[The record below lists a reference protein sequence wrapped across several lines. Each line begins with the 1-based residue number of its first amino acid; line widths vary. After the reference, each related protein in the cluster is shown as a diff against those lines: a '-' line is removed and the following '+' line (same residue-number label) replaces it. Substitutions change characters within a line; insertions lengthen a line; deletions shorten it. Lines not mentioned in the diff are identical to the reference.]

1 MAKPGRPD
9 AAPRLSRRSL
19 LRRSA
24 VVGAAVTVGGG
35 TLVTLQHTSEYDPPN
50 PACELKDLAPEQY
63 AILAALSNALFPP
76 GNSIGLSGTEARVP
90 EYLDR
95 MLAEMRADKAFEFTT
110 MLLLFEHGTT
120 AFGLRV
126 KRFTDL
132 NQKARER
139 YLRRWERARVYSR
152 RMLAAGLKTLLGV
165 AYFAYPGVQERL
177 GIDRSCATAADALP
191 REEWS

>member
-1 MAKPGRPD
+1 MSPRRPD
-9 AAPRLSRRSL
+9 AKPRLSRRTL
-19 LRRSA
+19 LRRGA
-24 VVGAAVTVGGG
+24 VAGAACAAAGSG
-35 TLVTLQHTSEYDPPN
+35 LVAVHSRRYDDPQ
-50 PACELKDLAPEQY
+50 PACALHYLAPGEY
-63 AILAALSNALFPP
+63 AILAALANALFPP
-76 GNSIGLSGTEARVP
+76 GNPIGLAGTDARVP
-90 EYLDR
+90 EYIDR
-95 MLAEMRADKAFEFTT
+95 MLAGMRADKAAEFKT

-132 NQKARER
+132 DRHARER

-152 RMLAAGLKTLLGV
+152 RMLAAGLKTMLGI

-177 GIDRSCATAADALP
+177 GIERTCGTAADALA

>member
-1 MAKPGRPD
+1 M
-9 AAPRLSRRSL
+9 

-24 VVGAAVTVGGG
+24 TVGAAVAAAG
-35 TLVTLQHTSEYDPPN
+35 TGVVAFQHGHLYDEPT
-50 PACELKDLAPEQY
+50 PACELRYLQRREY

-76 GNSIGLSGTEARVP
+76 GNSIGLSGTDARVP
-90 EYLDR
+90 EYIDR
-95 MLAEMRADKAFEFTT
+95 MLADMRADKAVEFKT

-132 NQKARER
+132 DQVARER

-152 RMLAAGLKTLLGV
+152 RMLAAGLKTLLGI

-177 GIDRSCATAADALP
+177 GIEKTCGTAADARP
-191 REEWS
+191 REEWA